1 MCLFFTEERKRELF
15 QWEAV
20 VQIKVSEILR
30 DQLPLPREGV
40 FVHWEEECGLV
51 KFGKCEHEEGKW
63 EEIAGRGSLR
73 IHAEKANVL
82 IKSL

>member
-1 MCLFFTEERKRELF
+1 MYLFFTEERKRKLF

-20 VQIKVSEILR
+20 VQIKISEILR

-40 FVHWEEECGLV
+40 FVHWEEYGLV

-63 EEIAGRGSLR
+63 KEIAGQGSLF

-82 IKSL
+82 IKIL